1 MNCNCDHHETC
12 AVCVP
17 SLHGAKR
24 ATPHEQLIDEL
35 RDSTVPKTERE
46 HAAAR
51 EIEKNQD
58 RIAAGHRLAL
68 ELGCLLLDTKDLPTV
83 SRWWASGMEALDAW
97 QKLFPYNGPRLATAR
112 LKPHAK
118 HSTKQHARW
127 TAKTCHWKTGR

>member
-68 ELGCLLLDTKDLPTV
+68 ELECLLLDCKDNVVV
-83 SRWWASGMEALDAW
+83 SRWMDTASEALDAW
-97 QKLFPYNGPRLATAR
+97 QKLFPYTGPRL
-112 LKPHAK
+112 
-118 HSTKQHARW
+118 
-127 TAKTCHWKTGR
+127 GE

>member
-46 HAAAR
+46 HAAA
-51 EIEKNQD
+51 
-58 RIAAGHRLAL
+58 
-68 ELGCLLLDTKDLPTV
+68 
-83 SRWWASGMEALDAW
+83 
-97 QKLFPYNGPRLATAR
+97 
-112 LKPHAK
+112 LKPFGAIDLVESRLPAEFAMLILRARAAIAK
-118 HSTKQHARW
+118 VRKP
-127 TAKTCHWKTGR
+127 